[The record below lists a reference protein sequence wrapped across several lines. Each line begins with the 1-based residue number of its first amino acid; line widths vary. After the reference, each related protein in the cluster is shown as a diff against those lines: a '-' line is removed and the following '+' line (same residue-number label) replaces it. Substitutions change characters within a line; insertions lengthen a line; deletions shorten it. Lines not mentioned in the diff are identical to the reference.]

1 MFKRGYDILF
11 QYLNITCGTLE
22 SVGKVKEEIVFT
34 SLLTIVNRPSRW
46 SLFLLIFVFI
56 IFTAQMTEKC
66 STAMCY
72 HHKEHILTL
81 KPISKVIICYYLFFI
96 YCYLTTKKI
105 YKPHICQAEQK
116 WKQMYTTTQF
126 HLSKMVARLFVIVI
140 CLLLLFV
147 CHCYLFVIVI
157 RKKRNTKTPSHLSKM
172 AAK

>member
-1 MFKRGYDILF
+1 MFNTGYGNF
-11 QYLNITCGTLE
+11 LNPW
-22 SVGKVKEEIVFT
+22 KVEIIFT
-34 SLLTIVNRPSRW
+34 PLLTIVNRPTRW
-46 SLFLLIFVFI
+46 SLLLLIFCVYHLY
-56 IFTAQMTEKC
+56 FTAQMTEKC

-116 WKQMYTTTQF
+116 WKQMYTKTQF
-126 HLSKMVARLFVIVI
+126 HLNKMVARLFVFVI

-147 CHCYLFVIVI
+147 CHCYL
-157 RKKRNTKTPSHLSKM
+157 KTNTNYKENYLSKM
-172 AAK
+172 TAK